1 MKTPLL
7 LIESLPQAFRMIKQ
21 MNLSPEWDSD
31 YRTAARQALR
41 DILEERMNDRLERY
55 LDEVGRSLA
64 DRRNGYYCRHLLTE
78 LGDIELRVPRSRK
91 RSMLEVVRA
100 YARRV
105 GCVERMILACFVLGI
120 STRKI
125 AHALMPLLGEPVSP
139 SVVSRVARL
148 LDEAVQS
155 FHRRPLA
162 RPYRFLLFD
171 GVVLKRRTGAGAVR
185 RIVLVVLGIT
195 AEGRK
200 EILDFRIAHAESQ
213 SAWEPFL
220 ADLYRRGL
228 TGKGLE
234 MIITDGAPGLL
245 AALPFVY
252 PQVPLQRCWVHKT
265 RNILNYARKGDQP
278 AMKKNL
284 HAISHAASLLREA
297 QGALKSFC
305 RIWQTLYPR
314 AVKSLMNHEEQLLA
328 FFRIKEPELW
338 SSIRTTNLIERRFRE
353 VSRRTRPMGVFSDRT
368 SMERIL
374 YAIFTHENLKENT
387 MTPFLIMTHNS

>member
-1 MKTPLL
+1 
-7 LIESLPQAFRMIKQ
+7 
-21 MNLSPEWDSD
+21 
-31 YRTAARQALR
+31 
-41 DILEERMNDRLERY
+41 
-55 LDEVGRSLA
+55 
-64 DRRNGYYCRHLLTE
+64 
-78 LGDIELRVPRSRK
+78 
-91 RSMLEVVRA
+91 
-100 YARRV
+100 
-105 GCVERMILACFVLGI
+105 
-120 STRKI
+120 
-125 AHALMPLLGEPVSP
+125 
-139 SVVSRVARL
+139 
-148 LDEAVQS
+148 
-155 FHRRPLA
+155 
-162 RPYRFLLFD
+162 
-171 GVVLKRRTGAGAVR
+171 
-185 RIVLVVLGIT
+185 
-195 AEGRK
+195 
-200 EILDFRIAHAESQ
+200 
-213 SAWEPFL
+213 
-220 ADLYRRGL
+220 
-228 TGKGLE
+228 

-284 HAISHAASLLREA
+284 HAISHAASLREA

-353 VSRRTRPMGVFSDRT
+353 VRRRTRPMGVFSDRT